1 MPRKFHKGRVRLP
14 TQPPRLKAK
23 YSNPAQQPPTFPK
36 TPTFQTLPP
45 MRQARDYAY
54 RELSNQGNPQEIQ
67 WLYDHPLLW
76 LRALHQLRS
85 SAEHAIAQD
94 NFALK
99 ALRTFPEPGNP
110 PESYLQARRVHTQTI
125 AKKHKFL
132 FRLDLKIGDV
142 SSLCGGM
149 HILAEFEYVNVLVR
163 LAQLIADDEVTNAQS
178 LALHIAEKATTA
190 HRKNA
195 TS

>member
-1 MPRKFHKGRVRLP
+1 
-14 TQPPRLKAK
+14 
-23 YSNPAQQPPTFPK
+23 
-36 TPTFQTLPP
+36 

-54 RELSNQGNPQEIQ
+54 RELRNQGNPQEIQ

-76 LRALHQLRS
+76 LRALQQLRS

-110 PESYLQARRVHTQTI
+110 PESYRQALRVHAQTT
-125 AKKHKFL
+125 AKRQKFL
-132 FRLDLKIGDV
+132 VRLDLKIGDV
-142 SSLCGGM
+142 SSLCGGS

-195 TS
+195 AS